1 MRKYLY
7 GFNMGFQRRVRLNQL
22 SWLAV
27 VGVSACSP
35 FKSAWASDAGE
46 IKQRLDANQMQS
58 AYQYALD
65 RSDASEGDPIFDFW
79 FGMAAAAAGDFS
91 RAVFAFERVLISQPD
106 NHRARL
112 ELARALFADRDYL
125 AAKVEFE
132 TVLAQSP
139 PENVRAR
146 VSEFLVE
153 IDKRLSAL
161 RWQYQAMAGV
171 TVGTDSNINAA
182 TDNETVT
189 VPALS
194 QVVLS
199 TTSREMED
207 QFVEWTALGQGVYRQ
222 TKKMSWFTTASLRH
236 RNNVHSGLFD
246 PTSALLRVGGGYTMV
261 NDVLRFPILVQQLN
275 VDGSQYRRLVAPGIE
290 WSRTRHEQQY
300 SVALQGGSLSYPNDQ
315 NHDADMW
322 LLNLSWVCLPGTEQT
337 SLSAGVY
344 GGEEDT
350 KNKAGAHYARE
361 YFGARVG
368 VQRDFT
374 AAISAQGTVAVQQVE
389 HAARDPIFNSIQQ
402 SEFYQAVTGIKW
414 QLDKSW
420 TANAQIEV
428 VRNDSNIA
436 LYDYNRT
443 QVSAGVE
450 YAW

>member
-7 GFNMGFQRRVRLNQL
+7 DFNMVFHWQPRLNL
-22 SWLAV
+22 LCRFAV
-27 VGVSACSP
+27 AVLTMCSS
-35 FKSAWASDAGE
+35 FMSAWAGDADV
-46 IKQRLDANQMQS
+46 IKARLDANQVQS
-58 AYQYALD
+58 AYEYALD
-65 RSDASEGDPIFDFW
+65 RSDASAGDPIFDFW

-91 RAVFAFERVLISQPD
+91 RAVFAFERVLISQSD

-125 AAKVEFE
+125 AAKGEFE

-153 IDKRLSAL
+153 IEKRLTAML
-161 RWQYQAMAGV
+161 WQYQTMVGV

-182 TDNETVT
+182 TDNETVS

-199 TTSREMED
+199 TTSREMDD
-207 QFVEWTALGQGVYRQ
+207 QFIEWDAQGQGVYRQ
-222 TKKMSWFTTASLRH
+222 SKKLSWFTAASLRH

-246 PTSALLRVGGGYTMV
+246 PTSMLLRVGGGYAMA
-261 NDVLRFPILVQQLN
+261 NDVLRFPIQVQQLN
-275 VDGSQYRRLVAPGIE
+275 VDGSQYRRMVAPGIE
-290 WSRTRHEQQY
+290 WTRTRHGQQY
-300 SVALQGGSLSYPNDQ
+300 SVALQGGSLRYPNDHD
-315 NHDADMW
+315 HDADMW
-322 LLNLSWVCLPGTEQT
+322 VLNLSWVSPLIIEQT
-337 SLSAGVY
+337 LLSAGVY
-344 GGEEDT
+344 GGDEDT
-350 KNKAGAHYARE
+350 KNKAGVHYARE

-368 VQRDFT
+368 IQRDIT
-374 AAISAQGTVAVQQVE
+374 ATILAHGTVAVQQVE
-389 HAARDPIFNSIQQ
+389 HAARDPTFNSFQQ
-402 SEFYQAVTGIKW
+402 SEFYQAVTGVKW

-420 TANAQIEV
+420 SANAQLEA